1 MNIEKIKEQKKLYGD
16 AYIGNVIRILSKT
29 QLIINVGK
37 NVVNIGDKLCV
48 YLPESELKDLDGT
61 SLGTYEHI
69 KGTLIVIY
77 VADNY
82 AVCENSV
89 TKTKKQSPLL
99 ALSPLVTNTIEVT
112 APLNVNDS
120 SIEALKIKDKTI
132 EVGDP
137 VKFAWQL

>member
-82 AVCENSV
+82 AVCENSM

-137 VKFAWQL
+137 VKFA

>member
-1 MNIEKIKEQKKLYGD
+1 MDIENFKEQKRLYGD
-16 AYIGNVIRILSKT
+16 DYIGNVIRILSKT

-37 NVVNIGDKLCV
+37 SVVNTGDKLCV

-77 VADNY
+77 AADNY

-99 ALSPLVTNTIEVT
+99 ALSPLVNNTIEVI
-112 APLNVNDS
+112 APLNIDDS
-120 SIEALKIKDKTI
+120 SIDALKIKNRAI

-137 VKFAWQL
+137 VKFA

>member
-1 MNIEKIKEQKKLYGD
+1 MNIEKIKEQKRLYGD

-37 NVVNIGDKLCV
+37 SVVNTGDKLCV

-112 APLNVNDS
+112 APLNISDS
-120 SIEALKIKDKTI
+120 STEALRIKDKTI

-137 VKFAWQL
+137 VKFA

>member
-1 MNIEKIKEQKKLYGD
+1 MNIEKIKEQKRLYGD

-37 NVVNIGDKLCV
+37 SVVNIGDKLCV

-112 APLNVNDS
+112 APLNINDS
-120 SIEALKIKDKTI
+120 SIEALRIKDKTI

-137 VKFAWQL
+137 VKFA

>member
-1 MNIEKIKEQKKLYGD
+1 MNIEKIKEQKRLYGD

-37 NVVNIGDKLCV
+37 SVVNIGDKLCV

-112 APLNVNDS
+112 APLNISDS
-120 SIEALKIKDKTI
+120 SIEALRIKDKTI

-137 VKFAWQL
+137 VKFA

>member
-1 MNIEKIKEQKKLYGD
+1 MDIENFKEQKRLYGD
-16 AYIGNVIRILSKT
+16 DYIGNVIRILSKT

-37 NVVNIGDKLCV
+37 SVVNTGDKLCV

-61 SLGTYEHI
+61 SLGTYEQI

-77 VADNY
+77 AADNY

-99 ALSPLVTNTIEVT
+99 ALSPLVNNTIEVI
-112 APLNVNDS
+112 APLNIDDS
-120 SIEALKIKDKTI
+120 SVDALKIKNRAI

-137 VKFAWQL
+137 VKFA

>member
-37 NVVNIGDKLCV
+37 SVVNIGDKLCV

-82 AVCENSV
+82 AVCENNV

-99 ALSPLVTNTIEVT
+99 ALSPLVTNTIEVI

-137 VKFAWQL
+137 VKFA

>member
-1 MNIEKIKEQKKLYGD
+1 MNIEKFKEQKRLYGD

-29 QLIINVGK
+29 QLIVNVGK
-37 NVVNIGDKLCV
+37 SVVNIGDKLCV

-89 TKTKKQSPLL
+89 TKAKKQSPLL

-137 VKFAWQL
+137 VKFA

>member
-1 MNIEKIKEQKKLYGD
+1 MNIEKIKEQKRLYGD

-37 NVVNIGDKLCV
+37 SVVNTGDKLCV

-112 APLNVNDS
+112 APLNISDS
-120 SIEALKIKDKTI
+120 SIEALRIKDKTI

-137 VKFAWQL
+137 VKYA

>member
-137 VKFAWQL
+137 VKFA

>member
-37 NVVNIGDKLCV
+37 SVVNTGDKLCV

-82 AVCENSV
+82 AVCENSM

-137 VKFAWQL
+137 VKFA

>member
-1 MNIEKIKEQKKLYGD
+1 MNIEKFKEQKRLYGG

-29 QLIINVGK
+29 QLIVNVGK
-37 NVVNIGDKLCV
+37 SVVNIGDKLCV

-112 APLNVNDS
+112 APLNVSDS

-137 VKFAWQL
+137 VKFA

>member
-1 MNIEKIKEQKKLYGD
+1 MNTEKFKEQKRLYGD

-37 NVVNIGDKLCV
+37 SVVNIGDKLCV

-99 ALSPLVTNTIEVT
+99 ALSPLVTNTIEVI

-120 SIEALKIKDKTI
+120 SIEALRIKDKTI
-132 EVGDP
+132 
-137 VKFAWQL
+137 

>member
-1 MNIEKIKEQKKLYGD
+1 MNIEKIKEQKRLYGD

-37 NVVNIGDKLCV
+37 SVVNTGDKLCV
-48 YLPESELKDLDGT
+48 YLPESELKDLDGS

-112 APLNVNDS
+112 APLNISDS
-120 SIEALKIKDKTI
+120 SIEALRIKDKTI

-137 VKFAWQL
+137 VKYA

>member
-1 MNIEKIKEQKKLYGD
+1 MNTEKFKEQKRLYGD

-37 NVVNIGDKLCV
+37 SVVNIGDKLCV

-99 ALSPLVTNTIEVT
+99 ALSPLVTNTIEVI

-120 SIEALKIKDKTI
+120 SIEALRIKDKTI

-137 VKFAWQL
+137 VKFA

>member
-1 MNIEKIKEQKKLYGD
+1 MNIEKIKEQKRLYGD

-37 NVVNIGDKLCV
+37 SVVNTGDKLCV

-112 APLNVNDS
+112 APLNISDS
-120 SIEALKIKDKTI
+120 SIEALRIKDKTI

-137 VKFAWQL
+137 VKFD

>member
-82 AVCENSV
+82 AVCENSI

-137 VKFAWQL
+137 VKFA

>member
-1 MNIEKIKEQKKLYGD
+1 MNIEKIKQQKRLYGD

-37 NVVNIGDKLCV
+37 SVVNTGDKLCV

-82 AVCENSV
+82 AVCENSI

-112 APLNVNDS
+112 APLNINDS
-120 SIEALKIKDKTI
+120 SIEALRIKDKTI

-137 VKFAWQL
+137 VKFA

>member
-1 MNIEKIKEQKKLYGD
+1 MNIEKIKEQKRLYGD

-37 NVVNIGDKLCV
+37 SVVNTGDKLCV
-48 YLPESELKDLDGT
+48 YLPECELKDLDGT

-77 VADNY
+77 AADNY
-82 AVCENSV
+82 ALCENSE

-99 ALSPLVTNTIEVT
+99 ALSPLVPNTIEVIE
-112 APLNVNDS
+112 PLNINDS
-120 SIEALKIKDKTI
+120 NIEALKIKNKTI

-137 VKFAWQL
+137 VKFA

>member
-1 MNIEKIKEQKKLYGD
+1 MNTEKFKEQKRLYGD

-29 QLIINVGK
+29 QLIINAGK
-37 NVVNIGDKLCV
+37 SVVNIGDKLCV

-61 SLGTYEHI
+61 SLGRYEHI

-99 ALSPLVTNTIEVT
+99 ALSPLVTNTIEVI

-137 VKFAWQL
+137 VKFA

>member
-1 MNIEKIKEQKKLYGD
+1 MNIEKIKEQKRLYGD

-37 NVVNIGDKLCV
+37 SVVNTGDKLCV

-82 AVCENSV
+82 AVCENSI

-112 APLNVNDS
+112 APLNINDS
-120 SIEALKIKDKTI
+120 SIEALRIKDKTI

-137 VKFAWQL
+137 VKFA

>member
-16 AYIGNVIRILSKT
+16 TYIGNVIRILSKT

-82 AVCENSV
+82 AVCENSM

-137 VKFAWQL
+137 VKFA

>member
-1 MNIEKIKEQKKLYGD
+1 MNIEKIKEQKRLYGD

-37 NVVNIGDKLCV
+37 SIVNTGDKLCV

-82 AVCENSV
+82 AVCENSM

-137 VKFAWQL
+137 VKFA